1 MESQHIAESSDL
13 DLNCEHEIEQLL
25 AQMSMPEK
33 VSLLSGASM
42 WETPAIARLGIPAF
56 RVSDGPNG
64 ARGSQGF
71 AGGDVTSAAFPVG
84 IALAATWDP
93 DRIAEIGAALAEE
106 AQDKGARLLLGP
118 TVNIHRSPLNGRN
131 FECFSEDPY
140 LSARIAV
147 GYIRGLQSQRVGAT
161 VKHFVLNDSEFERN
175 TISVEADER
184 TLREIYLP
192 PFYAAVREAGTWALM
207 SSYNRIDGVYA
218 GENPTT
224 LQDILKEEW
233 RFDGLMM
240 SDWFGTPSTVAAIN
254 AGLDLEMPGPPLW
267 RGEKLVAAVES
278 GDVSIATLDDAARR
292 LLRTMMRTGTF
303 DQRGEQPG
311 IQLDA
316 GPERGADRPAHRQLI
331 RQTGA
336 ESIVLLKNDV
346 HMLPLNVDS
355 LKKIAVIG
363 PNAKTA
369 QIMGG
374 GSAQVNAH
382 YAISPWDALQDRLG
396 NRVELAYAQ
405 GATNHKR
412 LPAVPGDLL
421 REGVYTLAFYDN
433 PELQGAAVH
442 TSTSPGSEQIWF
454 GPPAPGINRPEFSVR
469 MTATFTPTESGQHSF
484 SLTSTGLSRLS
495 IDGSLLIDNWDEW
508 KTGDYFFGFGSTERR
523 QTITLE
529 ANRDYE
535 LTGEY
540 SQQGRSPI
548 RAVRIGYLPPVDP
561 DAISR
566 AVSLAAAADVALV
579 FVGLTG
585 EWDSEGQDRPGLELP
600 GAQDELVAAIT
611 AANPRTIVVLQSG
624 GPVAMPWLADTG
636 ALIEAW
642 YPGQECGNAIAEVL
656 FGDVNPSG
664 KLPQT
669 FPIRIEDNPAFLNY
683 PGENGRV
690 HYGERMFVG
699 YRWYD
704 ARQIAPLFP
713 FGFGLSYTTFDY
725 GEVQLSAGEI
735 APGEHLTAEIEIT
748 NTGDVTGKEIVQLYV
763 HDRKSRLSRPE
774 KELKG
779 FQKVELE
786 PGETKRVAFT
796 IDRSTLAYWD
806 DRDHLWIAEAGTFDV
821 LIGRSAAEIESR
833 ATFTLAKSETFIHP

>member
-1 MESQHIAESSDL
+1 MVSQHSAESHDRHREE
-13 DLNCEHEIEQLL
+13 DIEHLLTQMTISEKASLL
-25 AQMSMPEK
+25 A
-33 VSLLSGASM
+33 GASM

-71 AGGDVTSAAFPVG
+71 AGSDVTSAAFPVG

-106 AQDKGARLLLGP
+106 AQNKGARLLLGP

-147 GYIRGLQSQRVGAT
+147 GYIRGLQSEGVGAT

-218 GENPTT
+218 GENPAI
-224 LQDILKEEW
+224 LRDILKEEW
-233 RFDGLMM
+233 RFDGLVM
-240 SDWFGTPSTVAAIN
+240 SDWFGTHSTVAAIN
-254 AGLDLEMPGPPLW
+254 VGLDLEMPGPPRW
-267 RGEKLVAAVES
+267 RGEKLVAAVDS
-278 GDVSIATLDDAARR
+278 GEVSEATLDDATRR

-303 DQRGEQPG
+303 DQRADQQGDLPET
-311 IQLDA
+311 A
-316 GPERGADRPAHRQLI
+316 PERGVDRPAVRQLI
-331 RQTGA
+331 RRTGA
-336 ESIVLLKNDV
+336 ESIVLLKND
-346 HMLPLNVDS
+346 HHLLPLNAAS

-363 PNAKTA
+363 PNAKAA

-382 YAISPWDALQDRLG
+382 YAISPWGALQDRLG
-396 NRVELAYAQ
+396 ERVELAFEQ
-405 GATNHKR
+405 GTTNHKR
-412 LPAVPGDLL
+412 LPAVPTALL
-421 REGVYTLAFYDN
+421 RGGGYTLSFYDN
-433 PELQGAAVH
+433 TDLHGAVVH
-442 TSTSPGSEQIWF
+442 TSTSLSSEQIWF

-469 MTATFTPTESGQHSF
+469 MTATFTPTESGLHSF
-484 SLTSTGLSRLS
+484 SLTSAGLSRLS
-495 IDGSLLIDNWDEW
+495 INDSLLIDNWDGWES
-508 KTGDYFFGFGSTERR
+508 GDYIFGLGSSERR
-523 QTITLE
+523 QSINLE
-529 ANRDYE
+529 ADRGYD
-535 LTGEY
+535 LTVDY
-540 SQQGRSPI
+540 SQQGLSPL

-561 DAISR
+561 EAIPR
-566 AVSLAAAADVALV
+566 AASLAAAADVALV

-600 GAQDELVAAIT
+600 GAQDELVTAIAAV
-611 AANPRTIVVLQSG
+611 NPRTIVVLQSG
-624 GPVAMPWLADTG
+624 GPVAIPWLPDVG

-642 YPGQECGNAIAEVL
+642 YPGQECGNAIADVL

-669 FPIRIEDNPAFLNY
+669 FPVRLQDNPAFLNY
-683 PGENGRV
+683 PGENGHV

-704 ARQIAPLFP
+704 ARLTAPLFP
-713 FGFGLSYTTFDY
+713 FGFGLSYTTYVY
-725 GEVQLSAGEI
+725 GEVQLGVEEI
-735 APGEHLTAEIEIT
+735 APGQTLTAEIEIT
-748 NTGDVTGKEIVQLYV
+748 NAGDVEGKEIVQLYI
-763 HDRKSRLSRPE
+763 HDRMSRLSRPE

-786 PGETKRVAFT
+786 SGETKRVTFT
-796 IDRSTLAYWD
+796 IDRSALAYWD
-806 DRDHLWIAEAGTFDV
+806 DRDHLWIAEAGKFDV
-821 LIGRSAAEIESR
+821 LIGRSASKIESQ
-833 ATFTLAKSETFIHP
+833 ATFTLSKSETFIHP